1 MKALR
6 DIRDESNREGI
17 RVAIDLR
24 NGVEPETIKRQLY
37 KNTSIESSFGFNT
50 LALLMENQKLV
61 ILKDFLTNF
70 LTFRE
75 DVVIKKTKFDLKK
88 AEDRAHIL
96 IGLSVSVENLR

>member
-1 MKALR
+1 MFVGNKL

-37 KNTSIESSFGFNT
+37 KNTQIESSFGFNT
-50 LALLMENQKLV
+50 LAIVDGKPETCN
-61 ILKDFLTNF
+61 LKDFLSKF

-75 DVVIKKTKFDLKK
+75 DVVIKKTKFVFYAQNYFKMIK
-88 AEDRAHIL
+88 I
-96 IGLSVSVENLR
+96 I